1 MEQLRLSAR
10 RGATGS
16 WGRGGDGAELRVPDQ
31 HAEHFVGCRGSDFS
45 EPASLIL
52 DFVEWPTLDNLRRGA
67 SLSPIDGASLWT
79 MSVVTLTLPDLPED
93 IAERVRALADRL
105 PRALTIAL
113 RALDEPVPP
122 KLDSIAEVTDF
133 LTSVPSPEQTLAFRP
148 SPALQARIFELLEKN
163 RTSGLSAEE
172 QREWQAYE
180 LAEHWVRMAKANAA
194 AKLAGK

>member
-1 MEQLRLSAR
+1 MVALGPEM
-10 RGATGS
+10 G
-16 WGRGGDGAELRVPDQ
+16 
-31 HAEHFVGCRGSDFS
+31 
-45 EPASLIL
+45 
-52 DFVEWPTLDNLRRGA
+52 DNLR
-67 SLSPIDGASLWT
+67 T
-79 MSVVTLTLPDLPED
+79 MSVVTLTLPDLPDD
-93 IAERVRALADRL
+93 IAERVHVLADRL

-113 RALDEPVPP
+113 RALDDPAPP

-148 SPALQARIFELLEKN
+148 SPALQTRIFELLQKS
-163 RTSGLSAEE
+163 RTTGLSAEE